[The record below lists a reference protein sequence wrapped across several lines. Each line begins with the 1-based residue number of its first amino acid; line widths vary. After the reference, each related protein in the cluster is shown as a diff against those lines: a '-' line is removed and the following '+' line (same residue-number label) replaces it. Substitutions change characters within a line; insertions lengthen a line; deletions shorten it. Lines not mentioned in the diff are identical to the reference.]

1 LISLWQGP
9 ATGLQRGYIC
19 AQANVRWFGSKL
31 EKILNLYMTTDAAR
45 RYTPFLLYCFTTI
58 LTKLRVAVLLTP
70 IAIFHAGIDAD
81 LPDSYRQAKHRW
93 E

>member
-1 LISLWQGP
+1 MPRLCDRS
-9 ATGLQRGYIC
+9 AKRVYTCSSER
-19 AQANVRWFGSKL
+19 RWFGSKL
-31 EKILNLYMTTDAAR
+31 EKILNLYMTTDATR